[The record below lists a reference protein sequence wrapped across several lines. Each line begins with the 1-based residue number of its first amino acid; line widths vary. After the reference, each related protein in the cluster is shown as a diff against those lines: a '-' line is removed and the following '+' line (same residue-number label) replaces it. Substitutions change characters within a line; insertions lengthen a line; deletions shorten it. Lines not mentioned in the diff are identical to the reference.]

1 MRSQSVWN
9 RNRDA
14 RLAEA
19 VLRDEK
25 AILPVSIPQAAFG
38 GSLSLPSV
46 IEAAGSE
53 RVLIPQMSGEEEAA
67 LHASAQ
73 HIANA
78 SGRLR
83 Q

>member
-46 IEAAGSE
+46 IGTGVE
-53 RVLIPQMSGEEEAA
+53 RVLIPQMSGEEAA
-67 LHASAQ
+67 LHASAG
-73 HIANA
+73 HIAGA
-78 SGRLR
+78 SARLM